1 MRPDRVQSNKRDL
14 KTLVKFLAQAP
25 DKVPVKGRFG
35 FTLNEKDIDRLTKEL
50 EDTSRSIGS
59 FVAGA
64 GHLDK
69 LMAHSTSERS
79 SKQLKKMTKQL
90 YSRRRQAFALHKVFQ
105 TCWVYNCQHT
115 EHNTLL
121 LIHLDSQANTTTLP
135 ADPQFHV
142 LFQWFCDAEPNP
154 QWKDSAVIMNTDSL
168 ILPAPQAGT
177 SRYKAMDLTPWV
189 L

>member
-1 MRPDRVQSNKRDL
+1 MKPDRAQSNKRDL
-14 KTLVKFLAQAP
+14 KTLFEFLAQSP
-25 DKVPVKGRFG
+25 GKVTFRGRFG
-35 FTLNEKDIDRLTKEL
+35 FTLHEKDIDRLTKEL

-59 FVAGA
+59 FVADA

-90 YSRRRQAFALHKVFQ
+90 YSRRRQAFALHKAFQ
-105 TCWVYNCQHT
+105 SGWIHNCQHT
-115 EHNTLL
+115 KHNTLL
-121 LIHLDSQANTTTLP
+121 LIHLESQAKTIPLP

-142 LFQWFCDAEPNP
+142 LFQWFREAEPDP

-168 ILPAPQAGT
+168 ILPASQAAIA
-177 SRYKAMDLTPWV
+177 R
-189 L
+189 